1 MQCNAQRLTE
11 PLSTTFLEM
20 DLLTCEDLRG
30 SDGSNCDPI
39 ASQLF
44 LVSSRN
50 PLAFVPDSTS
60 TMLVRYQTL
69 GGEPS

>member
-30 SDGSNCDPI
+30 SDGPTVTRLRVNS
-39 ASQLF
+39 F
-44 LVSSRN
+44 W
-50 PLAFVPDSTS
+50 
-60 TMLVRYQTL
+60 
-69 GGEPS
+69 